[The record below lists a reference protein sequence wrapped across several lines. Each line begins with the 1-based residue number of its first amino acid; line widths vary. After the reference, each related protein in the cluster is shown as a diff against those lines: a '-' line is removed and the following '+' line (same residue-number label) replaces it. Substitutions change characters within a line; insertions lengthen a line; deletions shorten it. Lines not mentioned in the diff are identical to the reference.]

1 MLISLEIWL
10 NLLQLNDMDLNTLV
24 DFLNTTFQVNK
35 IQDFPNAF
43 NGLQLE
49 NEGCISKIVG
59 AVDANRSSIEAAI
72 QQGADLLFVHHG
84 LYWDGVQPMIGPVW
98 ELYREAMQ
106 ANLAIYSLHLPLD
119 VHPLYSHNRE
129 IARALDLSIDGSF
142 AHFMN
147 QSCGLICQ
155 NNSKKSLQHS
165 LEKIFPKSLH
175 KLCFGG
181 VPQRVGIV
189 SGSGGQELL
198 KEMLKANID
207 TLITGEV
214 RYAAVSFA
222 QLHKLNIYACGHY
235 ATECFGVKS
244 VLNLLHQHTG
254 LPCEFIDTFCEL

>member
-10 NLLQLNDMDLNTLV
+10 NLLQLNDMDLNTVV
-24 DFLNTTFQVNK
+24 DFLNTTFQVNR

-49 NEGCISKIVG
+49 NEGRISKIVG

-84 LYWDGVQPMIGPVW
+84 LYWDGVQPM
-98 ELYREAMQ
+98 M
-106 ANLAIYSLHLPLD
+106 PLD

-155 NNSKKSLQHS
+155 NNSKKSLQDS

-244 VLNLLHQHTG
+244 VLNLLHQHTR